1 MGLVTGLLTLP
12 LAPVRGIGWVAD
24 RLLDQAYA
32 QELSPEA
39 IRRQLM
45 VAQTDLEEGRMT
57 EQEYDEVEE
66 VLMERLMAARR
77 DADRAGGAPTP

>member
-12 LAPVRGIGWVAD
+12 LAPVRGVNWLAE

-39 IRRQLM
+39 IRRQLI

-66 VLMERLMAARR
+66 ILVARLMATRR
-77 DADRAGGAPTP
+77 DSLPAGGAPTS

>member
-12 LAPVRGIGWVAD
+12 LAPVRGVSWLAE

-32 QELSPEA
+32 EELSPEA
-39 IRRQLM
+39 IRRQLI

-66 VLMERLMAARR
+66 ILVGRLMAARR
-77 DADRAGGAPTP
+77 DPATAGGAPTP

>member
-12 LAPVRGIGWVAD
+12 LAPVRGVSWLAE

-39 IRRQLM
+39 IRGQLI

-66 VLMERLMAARR
+66 ILVGRLMAARPGHVP
-77 DADRAGGAPTP
+77 AGGAPTP

>member
-12 LAPVRGIGWVAD
+12 LAPVRGVNWLAE

-39 IRRQLM
+39 VRRQLI
-45 VAQTDLEEGRMT
+45 VAQTDLEEGRMS

-66 VLMERLMAARR
+66 HLVGRLMAAHR
-77 DADRAGGAPTP
+77 APAPAGGDPTP

>member
-12 LAPVRGIGWVAD
+12 LAPVRGVSWLAE

-39 IRRQLM
+39 VRRQLI

-66 VLMERLMAARR
+66 ILVERLMAVRR
-77 DADRAGGAPTP
+77 EPAPAGGVRTP